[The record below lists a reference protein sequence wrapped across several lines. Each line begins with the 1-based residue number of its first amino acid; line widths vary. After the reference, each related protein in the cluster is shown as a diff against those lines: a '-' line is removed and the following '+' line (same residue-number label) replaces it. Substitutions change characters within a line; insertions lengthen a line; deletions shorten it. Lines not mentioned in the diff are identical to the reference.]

1 MLEKFL
7 KHIEGKKKSENN
19 YILLNYALKK
29 VQDGAGKDLDTLTYE
44 DVQVVISGLKL
55 GDSSIEAIQRKLVQ
69 YYTWMFNE
77 TDDPKW
83 HKMVR
88 QIKSG
93 KIDKPKSKINPQ
105 DLVSPEEVKRLI
117 NVATIERDRA
127 IIAVLFESG
136 MRIGE
141 LVSLKNSMVVID
153 DAKKEIK
160 FHIPNE
166 PGCKTGARTVT
177 CIEIYPHVVSW
188 MKCNNSDR
196 FIPIS
201 DKQIRNIFI
210 NIYKKAGINKK
221 CNPHMLRH
229 SAITYMA
236 TLHASETELS
246 YRFWGVPHSTM
257 VTTYIHLSNQQQSDG
272 YRNIKGMGES
282 KNVAVNPLASKC
294 VQCGDHI
301 INGSLCPKCEQIK
314 TLLENQKIDKA
325 EMEASKAKI
334 EALTTGLMTLSKII
348 QDNELDIFDKGRI
361 RALIKNRPEH
371 DVNDK

>member
-7 KHIEGKKKSENN
+7 LHIKDKKKSKNN
-19 YILLNYALKK
+19 YTLLNYALKK

-44 DVQVVISGLKL
+44 DVQVVIRGLNI
-55 GDSSIEAIQRKLVQ
+55 GDSSIEAIQRKLIQ

-93 KIDKPKSKINPQ
+93 KIAKPKSNINPQ

-117 NVATIERDRA
+117 NVATIERDRV

-141 LVSLKNSMVVID
+141 LVSLKNSMVEID
-153 DAKKEIK
+153 DAKKEVK
-160 FHIPNE
+160 FHIPNL
-166 PGCKTGARTVT
+166 PGCKTGARSVT

-188 MKCNNSDR
+188 MKCNNSDE

-210 NIYKKAGINKK
+210 NLYKKAGINKK

-236 TLHASETELS
+236 SINASETELS
-246 YRFWGVPHSTM
+246 YRFWGIPHSTM
-257 VTTYIHLSNQQQSDG
+257 VAIYIHLSKQQQSDG
-272 YRNIKGMGES
+272 YRNIKGMGGS
-282 KNVAVNPLASKC
+282 KNVAINPLASRC
-294 VQCGDHI
+294 VECGDLI
-301 INGSLCPKCEQIK
+301 ISGSLCPKCEKIK
-314 TLLENQKIDKA
+314 TLSENEKINQAK
-325 EMEASKAKI
+325 MEASDAKI

-348 QDNELDIFDKGRI
+348 QDNELDIYDKGRI
-361 RALIKNRPEH
+361 RALIKNRLEH